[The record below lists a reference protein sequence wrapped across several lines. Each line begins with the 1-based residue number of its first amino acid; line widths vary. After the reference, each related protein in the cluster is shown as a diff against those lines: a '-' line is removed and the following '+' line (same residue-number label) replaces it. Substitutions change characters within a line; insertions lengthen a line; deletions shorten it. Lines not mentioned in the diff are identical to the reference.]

1 MFFKDLVIF
10 FQKIGKNFFKELTEC
25 FSLFLFLVKVPL
37 SGTFLWKKLERPFGM
52 MEIDPEPSLWFWTWI
67 KFSFWVLLQ
76 LPSMLISSLSLLFS
90 FNFEFEFEFEF
101 GLKTDFK
108 LPTRFIFTM
117 SFNFFSFDFDLK
129 SSLHRGKRQIWK
141 KVYTSVGDRNLSSAQ
156 NWNSNFFCLKNFALL
171 CSQMKENQK
180 KNKYTKRKYTQLSFS
195 IQNEKK
201 ITSKYTCLRTLHQF
215 TR

>member
-1 MFFKDLVIF
+1 MFLKDLVIF
-10 FQKIGKNFFKELTEC
+10 FQKIDKKFFSELTEC

-52 MEIDPEPSLWFWTWI
+52 IEIDPEPSLWFWIWI

-117 SFNFFSFDFDLK
+117 SFKLFSFDSDLK
-129 SSLHRGKRQIWK
+129 SSRHRGKRQIWK
-141 KVYTSVGDRNLSSAQ
+141 KKFIHQLETEISAQ
-156 NWNSNFFCLKNFALL
+156 LKTGIQTFFA
-171 CSQMKENQK
+171 
-180 KNKYTKRKYTQLSFS
+180 
-195 IQNEKK
+195 
-201 ITSKYTCLRTLHQF
+201 
-215 TR
+215 

>member
-10 FQKIGKNFFKELTEC
+10 FQKIGKLFFKELTEC

-37 SGTFLWKKLERPFGM
+37 SGTFLWKKLESPFGM

-90 FNFEFEFEFEF
+90 FNFELEFEFEF

-108 LPTRFIFTM
+108 LPTRFILTM

-129 SSLHRGKRQIWK
+129 SSRHRGKRQIWK
-141 KVYTSVGDRNLSSAQ
+141 KSLYISWRQKSQLSSKLE
-156 NWNSNFFCLKNFALL
+156 FKLFCLKNFALL

-195 IQNEKK
+195 IPNEKK
-201 ITSKYTCLRTLHQF
+201 ITSKYTCLCTLHQF